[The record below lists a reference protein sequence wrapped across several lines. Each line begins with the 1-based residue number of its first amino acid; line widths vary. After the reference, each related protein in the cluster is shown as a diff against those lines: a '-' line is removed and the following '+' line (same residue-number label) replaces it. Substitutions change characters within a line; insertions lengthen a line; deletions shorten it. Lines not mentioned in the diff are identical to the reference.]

1 MLISDIWPLPRAP
14 TTERLI
20 GRLLHFFGL
29 ILTLQRYART
39 EFPLRSQVDFLLCLC
54 MVVLMATK
62 TISLEIE
69 AYEKLRRAKRFPR
82 ESFSEV
88 VLRAS
93 IPDGGVSGRELL
105 AGFDSDDLAFSDE
118 ELAAIDALNA
128 NDAPPDIP

>member
-1 MLISDIWPLPRAP
+1 
-14 TTERLI
+14 
-20 GRLLHFFGL
+20 
-29 ILTLQRYART
+29 
-39 EFPLRSQVDFLLCLC
+39 
-54 MVVLMATK
+54 MVVSIATK

-105 AGFDSDDLAFSDE
+105 AGFATGEVVFSDE
-118 ELAAIDALNA
+118 ELDAIDAINS
-128 NDAPPDIP
+128 NDTPPDIP